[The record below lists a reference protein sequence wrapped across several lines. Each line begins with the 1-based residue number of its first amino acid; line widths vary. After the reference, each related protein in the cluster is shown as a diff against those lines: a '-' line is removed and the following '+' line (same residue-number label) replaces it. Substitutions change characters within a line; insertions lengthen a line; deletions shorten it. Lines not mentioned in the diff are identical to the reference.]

1 MAGRAIR
8 YWMVWVGF
16 LLVGGSGLAGLPVG
30 VQAQEDIVLR
40 SNLVTVE
47 VTVTDPQGRPI
58 AGLRPDDF
66 LLYEDDQPRRI
77 EFFQANGER
86 ALRPLAVVF
95 AFDVSGSVTPEEAAL
110 QRRALE
116 AFLVE
121 RHPDSMF
128 ALVTFNNEV
137 RVLEGFTKDTS
148 KLLSKLDRFKNFGGS
163 TRLFDALDRSVTL
176 LRKVPRQRNG
186 RLLRRLIVVLT
197 DGFDSASN
205 VNLDDLLRR
214 VNEQEV
220 TVYSVT
226 APSYTLTVAGRMRVP
241 TPLDATRLISLTG
254 GRDFPMTPGKDYSDS
269 FRAIA
274 KDAATSYTLAYE
286 PGDTPAGRTGFR
298 RISVRL
304 RQLEA
309 RVRTSREGYYV
320 QP

>member
-1 MAGRAIR
+1 MAAKTNILI
-8 YWMVWVGF
+8 VWTSLLLATF
-16 LLVGGSGLAGLPVG
+16 LTVGGRRGSAC
-30 VQAQEDIVLR
+30 AQEDVVLR
-40 SNLVTVE
+40 SNLVTIE
-47 VTVTDPQGRPI
+47 VTVTDAQGRPLT
-58 AGLRPDDF
+58 GLHRDDF
-66 LLYEDDQPRRI
+66 LLYEEGKPRRI
-77 EFFQANGER
+77 EFFQANGDQ

-116 AFLVE
+116 AFLAE
-121 RHPDSMF
+121 RHPESVF

-137 RVLEGFTKDTS
+137 RVLEGFTKEPRR
-148 KLLSKLDRFKNFGGS
+148 LLTKLDRFKNFGGS
-163 TRLFDALDRSVTL
+163 TRLFDAVDKSVGL
-176 LRKVPRQRNG
+176 FRKAPRERAG
-186 RLLRRLIVVLT
+186 RLLRRLIVLLT

-226 APSYTLTVAGRMRVP
+226 SPSYTLTVAGRVRVP
-241 TPLDATRLISLTG
+241 TPLDATRLVPLTG
-254 GRDFPMTPGKDYSDS
+254 GRDFPMTPGKDYSES

-274 KDAATSYTLAYE
+274 RDAATSYTLAYE
-286 PGDTPAGRTGFR
+286 PGDTNGQGGFR

-304 RQLEA
+304 RRPDA
-309 RVRTSREGYYV
+309 VVRASREGYYA

>member
-1 MAGRAIR
+1 MVGKLVR
-8 YWMVWVGF
+8 YLVAWVG
-16 LLVGGSGLAGLPVG
+16 LCLVGSLPVG
-30 VQAQEDIVLR
+30 LSRASAQEEIILR

-47 VTVTDPQGRPI
+47 VTVTDAHGRPMT
-58 AGLRPDDF
+58 GLHRDDF
-66 LLYEDDQPRRI
+66 LVYEEGRPRRI
-77 EFFQANGER
+77 AFFQANGEQ

-95 AFDVSGSVTPEEAAL
+95 AFDVSGSVTPDEAAL

-116 AFLVE
+116 AFLTE
-121 RHPDSMF
+121 RHPDSVF
-128 ALVTFNNEV
+128 ALVTFNHEV
-137 RVLEGFTKDTS
+137 RVLEGFTRDPSRLLT
-148 KLLSKLDRFKNFGGS
+148 KLSRFRDFGGS
-163 TRLFDALDRSVTL
+163 TRLFDAVDKSVSL
-176 LRKVPRQRNG
+176 FRKVPRQRGG
-186 RLLRRLIVVLT
+186 RVLRRLIIILT

-205 VNLDDLLRR
+205 VNLDELLRR

-226 APSYTLTVAGRMRVP
+226 APSYTLTVAGRVRVP
-241 TPLDATRLISLTG
+241 TPLDATRLVPLTG

-286 PGDTPAGRTGFR
+286 PGDLPEGGTGFR

-304 RQLEA
+304 RHPEA
-309 RVRTSREGYYV
+309 VVRTSREGYYA

>member
-1 MAGRAIR
+1 MAATARTVTA
-8 YWMVWVGF
+8 WVGLF
-16 LLVGGSGLAGLPVG
+16 LTAFLSVG
-30 VQAQEDIVLR
+30 VFREQAQAQEDIVLR
-40 SNLVTVE
+40 SNLVTIE
-47 VTVTDPQGRPI
+47 VTVTDAQGRPLT
-58 AGLRPDDF
+58 GLHRDDF
-66 LLYEDDQPRRI
+66 LIYEEGSPRRI
-77 EFFQANGER
+77 EFFQANGEQ

-116 AFLVE
+116 AFLAE
-121 RHPDSMF
+121 RHPESVF

-137 RVLEGFTKDTS
+137 RVLEGFTKEPA
-148 KLLSKLDRFKNFGGS
+148 KLLAKLDRFKNFGGS
-163 TRLFDALDRSVTL
+163 TRLFDAVDKSLSL
-176 LRKVPRQRNG
+176 FRKVPRQRAG
-186 RLLRRLIVVLT
+186 RVLRRLIVLLT

-226 APSYTLTVAGRMRVP
+226 SPSYTLTVAGRVRVP
-241 TPLDATRLISLTG
+241 TPLDATRLVPLTG
-254 GRDFPMTPGKDYSDS
+254 GRDFPMTPGKDYSES

-274 KDAATSYTLAYE
+274 REAATSYTLAYE
-286 PGDTPAGRTGFR
+286 PSEATGGRSGFR

-304 RQLEA
+304 RHPDA
-309 RVRTSREGYYV
+309 VVRANREGYYT